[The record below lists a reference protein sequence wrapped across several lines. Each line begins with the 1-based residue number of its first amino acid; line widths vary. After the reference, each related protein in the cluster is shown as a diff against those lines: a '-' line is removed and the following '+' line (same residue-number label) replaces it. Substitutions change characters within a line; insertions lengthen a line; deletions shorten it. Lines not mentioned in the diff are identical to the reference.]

1 MTSKI
6 FHLYLKKAALEGSI
20 LPLQKS
26 FFTGK
31 SKNYK
36 KGDGYLRWWEVTC
49 YQGMTRLD
57 DQENRGN
64 WQ

>member
-36 KGDGYLRWWEVTC
+36 KGDGYLR
-49 YQGMTRLD
+49 
-57 DQENRGN
+57 
-64 WQ
+64 